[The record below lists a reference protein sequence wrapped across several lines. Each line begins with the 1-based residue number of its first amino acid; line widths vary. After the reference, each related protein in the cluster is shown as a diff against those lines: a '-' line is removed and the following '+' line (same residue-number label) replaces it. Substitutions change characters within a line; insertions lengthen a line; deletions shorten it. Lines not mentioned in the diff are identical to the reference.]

1 MYVSLYIYILYTRV
15 YIYICM
21 MCMYNMCIMY
31 IYIYRLVMYISWVV
45 DMVTHDH
52 NMRRYGDKNDKTN

>member
-1 MYVSLYIYILYTRV
+1 MYVSLYIYIIHVYI

>member
-1 MYVSLYIYILYTRV
+1 
-15 YIYICM
+15 M
-21 MCMYNMCIMY
+21 MCMYNMCIM
-31 IYIYRLVMYISWVV
+31 YIYRLVMYISWVV